1 MSAEPPD
8 RAGGRF
14 RRANRDPRWVRAI
27 RNTRELLPGDEN
39 LGDAL
44 STAGDR
50 PSDVIARHLAERGAG
65 ETAAHEAGLAAIQV
79 WQALSRKTGRGS
91 GTVDATI
98 LFTDLVD
105 FSSWVLE
112 AGDEQAL
119 ELLRAV
125 AEVVEPAIAS
135 HRGQVVK
142 RLGDGHMAVFTDPRA
157 GVDAALSIQEEL
169 AEVEVGGHRP
179 RLRAGLHLG
188 RPRKLG
194 GDYLG
199 TDVNI
204 AARVGAAAR
213 AGEVLVSDTVL
224 EAIDTDGLRV
234 KRMRGFRAKGAPRDL
249 EVFRVSPA
257 AR

>member
-1 MSAEPPD
+1 V
-8 RAGGRF
+8 
-14 RRANRDPRWVRAI
+14 NRDPRWVRAV

-44 STAGDR
+44 STAGER
-50 PSDVIARHLAERGAG
+50 PSDVIARFLAEHGAG
-65 ETAAHEAGLAAIQV
+65 QTAAHEAGLAAIQV
-79 WQALSRKTGRGS
+79 WQALSQKTGRGG

-98 LFTDLVD
+98 LFTDLVE

-112 AGDEQAL
+112 AGDELAL

-125 AEVVEPAIAS
+125 AKVVEPAITS
-135 HRGQVVK
+135 HSGRIVK
-142 RLGDGHMAVFTDPRA
+142 RLGDGHMAVFGDARA
-157 GVDAALSIQEEL
+157 GVDAALSIQDGL
-169 AEVEVGGHRP
+169 STVEVGGHRP

-204 AARVGAAAR
+204 AARVGAAAG
-213 AGEVLVSDTVL
+213 AGEVLISHTVL
-224 EAIDTDGLRV
+224 AAIDTEGLKI
-234 KRMRGFRAKGAPRDL
+234 KRLRGFRAKGAPRDL
-249 EVFRVSPA
+249 EVYRITPA
-257 AR
+257 R